1 MESHAVASE
10 PIWFGPEQRSLFGW
24 IHYPQSLIVRGAV
37 LLCPSLG
44 IEGESSYLAFR
55 ELADILS
62 HEDYLVLRFDYE
74 GTGDSANSKDD
85 DSYLYSWLHSIYL
98 ATDTLRTT
106 GVHNLSVV
114 GMRMGAMLSAI
125 AQNNRRVFDNMIL
138 WDPPLSGRSFL
149 RQQYLLQSQIQAPLF
164 SYQPRNEEIP
174 GMSMTPSTIEE
185 LGSLHLSSFNVNNAD
200 RILILSRPEQPL
212 PGQIQLA
219 LGGRH
224 VSWDVTL
231 GQSELL
237 DVPLLAAHSNQDDVS
252 TIISWI
258 RQNHVSHQLISNNWR
273 SAERPRVVSSSPSIL
288 EHTSTLRATRTF
300 FFTTTRTQSS
310 AQTHYPLNI
319 VFLNSGNLH
328 HIGPARQWVTFSRL
342 WAGLGFR
349 CIRLDLPGLG
359 ESRDLDDTKTIV
371 YPRTVSSVLS
381 ELFSTLGLSP
391 SSVVLVGLCSGADH
405 ALTLAAE
412 MNLAGAFAI
421 NPSSRSYW
429 KPFRLLRVDRSEPL
443 LSATQSLISSTN
455 PLPAL
460 SAHRPLVG
468 TVRSIAHA
476 LRNRD
481 SSRHAPVVV
490 QAFAEYAY
498 ELLWWFMNTFIQ
510 RRHSTDA
517 VRRIIRNGGRVL
529 LIAAP
534 DEANSIRR
542 GERLMQWREK
552 QTGRLDI
559 VILPSLDHNLHVSR
573 GREQVSAIMTEYL
586 LQHFTSQRLE

>member
-1 MESHAVASE
+1 MASDVVASE
-10 PIWFGPEQRSLFGW
+10 PIWFGPEQHSLFGW
-24 IHYPQSLIVRGAV
+24 MHYPKSLIVRGAV

-44 IEGESSYLAFR
+44 IEGEASYLAFR
-55 ELADILS
+55 ELADVLS
-62 HEDYLVLRFDYE
+62 REDYLVLRFDYE
-74 GTGDSANSKDD
+74 GTGDSANSKDGD
-85 DSYLYSWLHSIYL
+85 TNLYSWLDSIYL

-106 GVHNLSVV
+106 GAHNLSVV

-125 AQNNRRVFDNMIL
+125 AQNNQRVFDDMIL

-149 RQQYLLQSQIQAPLF
+149 RQQYLLQSQIQVPLF
-164 SYQPRNEEIP
+164 SDQSASEEIP
-174 GMSMTPSTIEE
+174 GMPLTPKTIEE
-185 LGSLHLSSFNVNNAD
+185 LGSLHLSSFNVNNTD
-200 RILILSRPEQPL
+200 RILILSRPERPL

-258 RQNHVSHQLISNNWR
+258 RQAHVSHQLISKTWR
-273 SAERPRVVSSSPSIL
+273 SAERARVVSSSPSII
-288 EHTSTLRATRTF
+288 EYASMLRETRTF
-300 FFTTTRTQSS
+300 FVTTTRTQSS
-310 AQTHYPLNI
+310 AQTHDPRNI

-371 YPRTVSSVLS
+371 YPGTASEALS

-405 ALTLAAE
+405 ALTFAAK
-412 MNLAGAFAI
+412 MNLAGVFAI
-421 NPSSRSYW
+421 NPSSRSYL
-429 KPFRLLRVDRSEPL
+429 KPFRLLRLDRSEPL
-443 LSATQSLISSTN
+443 SSATQALISPTN
-455 PLPAL
+455 TLRVL
-460 SAHRPLVG
+460 SVHRSLVG
-468 TVRSIAHA
+468 TVRSIAHT
-476 LRNRD
+476 LHNRD
-481 SSRHAPVVV
+481 SSRHVPVVV
-490 QAFAEYAY
+490 QAFAKYAY
-498 ELLWWFMNTFIQ
+498 ELLWWFVNTFIQ
-510 RRHSTDA
+510 RRYSTDA

-529 LIAAP
+529 VVAAP
-534 DEANSIRR
+534 DEANSFRR

-552 QTGRLDI
+552 RTGRLDI
-559 VILPSLDHNLHVSR
+559 VILPSLDHNLYVSR

-586 LQHFTSQRLE
+586 LQHLTSQLLE